1 MSGRQPTFRERIRLL
16 QIAAS
21 EAASIAE
28 GLTTG
33 DNLPARLR
41 EVAEIIDAEVARME
55 SAALRWEQKPQR
67 RNTKTAPTGTAIT
80 C

>member
-28 GLTTG
+28 VLTAS

-41 EVAEIIDAEVARME
+41 EIAEIIDAEVARME
-55 SAALRWEQKPQR
+55 SAAQRWEQKPQR
-67 RNTKTAPTGTAIT
+67 RNTKTAPKGTAIT
-80 C
+80 K

>member
-1 MSGRQPTFRERIRLL
+1 ML

-28 GLTTG
+28 VLTIS

-41 EVAEIIDAEVARME
+41 EVAEIIEAEVARME
-55 SAALRWEQKPQR
+55 SAAQRWEQKPR
-67 RNTKTAPTGTAIT
+67 RHNAKTAPMGTAIT
-80 C
+80 N

>member
-28 GLTTG
+28 VLTSG

-41 EVAEIIDAEVARME
+41 EVAEIIESEVSRME
-55 SAALRWEQKPQR
+55 SAALRWEQRPPRKS
-67 RNTKTAPTGTAIT
+67 TKAAPRGTALT
-80 C
+80 S